1 MARQQGWFA
10 LVLALAIASA
20 ALLFTTPL
28 QLGLDL
34 RGGSQITVEVQPAG
48 EITRVGAEQLE
59 AVKIVLD
66 RRVNGL
72 GVAESTLQT
81 VGENQLVLQLPGEQ
95 DPTRAARVLGDT
107 ALMEFRS
114 IREGSETDFRQLQSL
129 RNRTESVL
137 ALREEQERRG
147 EPLAELDQEQL
158 KEARDSLGLGSATG
172 SENEQLRALI
182 TQLDSQL
189 LTLLTPPALTGQ
201 DLVSAGRQP
210 LQNNPSSWEVT
221 LNFNADGADAFAALT
236 KSIAGTD
243 GLLAIVLDGEVISA
257 ARWASVRDRW
267 DHWRSGN
274 DQWEFLSRGR
284 TRAGSQAAWR
294 FTPTARRGA

>member
-147 EPLAELDQEQL
+147 EPCLLYTSPSP
-158 KEARDSLGLGSATG
+158 RD
-172 SENEQLRALI
+172 
-182 TQLDSQL
+182 
-189 LTLLTPPALTGQ
+189 
-201 DLVSAGRQP
+201 RQKSRM
-210 LQNNPSSWEVT
+210 PSS
-221 LNFNADGADAFAALT
+221 A
-236 KSIAGTD
+236 
-243 GLLAIVLDGEVISA
+243 
-257 ARWASVRDRW
+257 
-267 DHWRSGN
+267 
-274 DQWEFLSRGR
+274 
-284 TRAGSQAAWR
+284 
-294 FTPTARRGA
+294 